1 MKKKYG
7 PHGYYRSFA
16 CVDLSAIRYNFE
28 QLKKNLEPGV
38 RTMAVVKADAY
49 GHGSVKVS
57 QTLER
62 MTDYFAVSVIEE
74 ATVLRENGIKKPILI
89 LTYTNPK
96 QFEKLINYDL
106 IATIYSY
113 DDAVKLSEAAKRLG
127 EEAVMHIAVDTGMER
142 IGFKDTDESAD
153 IIEKITRLPSVRV
166 EGLFSHLACADCEDK
181 SSALAQVARFDAFIE
196 KLENRG
202 VDIPVKHICNS
213 AAAIDFDN
221 HYDLVRFGIS
231 MYGLYPS
238 EEVDKNRVKLRPAME
253 VLSHVIHV
261 KEVEAGTGIGYGHA
275 YITPEDRKI
284 ATVCIGYADGYSRA
298 YSNNGVVL
306 INGKRAPVV
315 GKVCMDQIMVD
326 VTDIENV
333 KTGDIAVIMGK
344 SDGEFLS
351 AEELGQLAGS
361 FNYEIICT
369 FMPRVSRFY
378 YDE

>member
-16 CVDLSAIRYNFE
+16 CVDLGAIKYNFE
-28 QLKKNLEPGV
+28 QLKNRLAPEVK
-38 RTMAVVKADAY
+38 TMAVVKADAY

-57 QTLER
+57 QVLEN

-74 ATVLRENGIKKPILI
+74 ATVLRRNGIKKPILI
-89 LTYTNPK
+89 LTYTSPA
-96 QFEKLINYDL
+96 QFETLINYDL

-113 DDAVKLSEAAKRLG
+113 EDAVKLSQAAKRLG

-153 IIEKITRLPSVRV
+153 IVAEITKLPSVRV
-166 EGLFSHLACADCEDK
+166 EGLFSHLACADSKDK
-181 SSALAQVARFDAFIE
+181 ANANSQIARFDSFIE
-196 KLENRG
+196 KLESRG
-202 VDIPVKHICNS
+202 VDIPIKHICNS
-213 AAAIDFDN
+213 AAAIDFEN
-221 HYDLVRFGIS
+221 HYDLVRLGIS
-231 MYGLYPS
+231 LYGLYPS
-238 EEVDKNRVKLRPAME
+238 EDVDKSKVSLKPAME

-275 YITPEDRKI
+275 YVTPENKKI

-298 YSNNGVVL
+298 YSNKGVVL

-315 GKVCMDQIMVD
+315 GRVCMDQIMVD
-326 VTDIENV
+326 VTDIDDV
-333 KTGDIAVIMGK
+333 KTGDLAIIMGE
-344 SDGEFLS
+344 SGNEYLS
-351 AEELGQLAGS
+351 AEELGALADS

-369 FMPRVSRFY
+369 FMPRISRFY
-378 YDE
+378 HDK

>member
-28 QLKKNLEPGV
+28 QLKSNLRPGV

-57 QTLER
+57 QMLER

-89 LTYTNPK
+89 LTYTSPA

-113 DDAVKLSEAAKRLG
+113 DDAVRLSEAAKRLG

-153 IIEKITRLPSVRV
+153 IIEKIVRLPSVRV
-166 EGLFSHLACADCEDK
+166 EGLFSHLACADCKDK
-181 SSALAQVARFDAFIE
+181 SSALAQVERFDAFIK
-196 KLENRG
+196 KLESRG

-213 AAAIDFDN
+213 AAAIDFGN

-238 EEVDKNRVKLRPAME
+238 EEVDKNRVILKPAME

-261 KEVEAGTGIGYGHA
+261 KDVEAGTGIGYGHA
-275 YITPEDRKI
+275 YITPEKKKI

-298 YSNNGVVL
+298 YSNNGIVL

-315 GKVCMDQIMVD
+315 GRVCMDQIMVD
-326 VTDIENV
+326 VTHIDNV

-344 SDGEFLS
+344 SDDEFIS
-351 AEELGQLAGS
+351 AEELGELAGS

>member
-16 CVDLSAIRYNFE
+16 CVNLNAIRYNFE
-28 QLKKNLEPGV
+28 QLKSKLAPEV
-38 RTMAVVKADAY
+38 KTMAVVKADAY

-57 QTLER
+57 QMLES

-89 LTYTNPK
+89 LTYTSPA

-113 DDAVKLSEAAKRLG
+113 EDAVKLSEAAKRLG

-153 IIEKITRLPSVRV
+153 TVKRITQLPSVKV
-166 EGLFSHLACADCEDK
+166 EGLFSHLACADSKDK
-181 SSALAQVARFDAFIE
+181 SSANAQIKRFDSFIE
-196 KLENRG
+196 KLESRG

-221 HYDLVRFGIS
+221 HYDLVRLGIS
-231 MYGLYPS
+231 LYGLYPS
-238 EEVDKNRVKLRPAME
+238 EEVDKNKVSLKPAME

-275 YITPEDRKI
+275 YITPENRKI

-326 VTDIENV
+326 VTHIDDV
-333 KTGDIAVIMGK
+333 KTGDLAVIMGE
-344 SDGEFLS
+344 SMGERIS
-351 AEELGQLAGS
+351 AEELGALADS